1 MKKVVIIL
9 GPTAVGK
16 TKIWIELAK
25 KLNTEIISGDS
36 VQVYRG
42 LDIGSAKVTEDEA
55 SGIKHHLIDILDPT
69 ETYSVCDFQQ
79 HARSLFE
86 QLETPLVVGGTGLY
100 IKAAI
105 SNYEFDAPRRDYSFE
120 EQYKDFSN
128 EELYALLIKLDPKMT
143 EIIHQNNRKRL
154 LRAIYAAS
162 VDEPLSEKNKKD
174 ELLYEPY
181 IIYLNVERSLLYSR
195 INERV
200 IKMID
205 EGLEA
210 EVKGL
215 YDKGIMP
222 HAIGYQEWLPY
233 FEGLISKETVIDEIQ
248 KNSRHLAKRQMTWF
262 RHQMDTHF
270 YEVDLDNIE
279 NTINIIH
286 RDVVEF
292 LGREWFFWLYI

>member
-1 MKKVVIIL
+1 MKKVIIIL

-16 TKIWIELAK
+16 TKIGIELAK
-25 KLNTEIISGDS
+25 RLNTEIISGDS

-42 LDIGSAKVTEDEA
+42 LDIGSAKVTVEETD
-55 SGIKHHLIDILDPT
+55 GIKHHLIDILEPT
-69 ETYSVCDFQQ
+69 ETYSVCDFQS
-79 HARSLFE
+79 HARRIFE
-86 QLETPLVVGGTGLY
+86 DLDIPLVVGGTGLY

-120 EQYKDFSN
+120 EQYKDFTN
-128 EELYALLIKLDPKMT
+128 EQLYELLIKLDPKMT

-174 ELLYEPY
+174 ELLYDAY
-181 IIYLNVERSLLYSR
+181 IIYLNVERSILYDR
-195 INERV
+195 INQRV
-200 IKMID
+200 LKMID
-205 EGLEA
+205 DGLEA

-222 HAIGYQEWLPY
+222 HAIGYQEWIPY

-270 YEVDLDNIE
+270 YEVELDNIE
-279 NTINIIH
+279 NTINIIYK
-286 RDVVEF
+286 DVIEF
-292 LGREWFFWLYI
+292 LSKE